1 MEQVLILLNIYI
13 FAPLPFSLI
22 RGRSRVHR
30 FANFRS
36 KTVSQTV
43 FLSCNLP
50 STAPAHFPIADSF
63 SSDSCFVRPIA
74 YAIATHTGY
83 RNPAPIPC
91 VFPTTR
97 TCSTHFILEH
107 THCPHSLSSQIAIKN
122 RLCTV

>member
-1 MEQVLILLNIYI
+1 MEQVFIVVNIYVI
-13 FAPLPFSLI
+13 APPPFRLT

-43 FLSCNLP
+43 FLSYNLP
-50 STAPAHFPIADSF
+50 STAPAHFPIANSF

-83 RNPAPIPC
+83 GNPAPITC
-91 VFPTTR
+91 VFPTPVLPAHN
-97 TCSTHFILEH
+97 SSSNIL
-107 THCPHSLSSQIAIKN
+107 TVHSHDQAK
-122 RLCTV
+122 